1 MNNWAVNL
9 LFFSPCKGL
18 MEAMLLKLLKVF
30 YICRMLA
37 EPSLKLI
44 YYWNEPQKYYA
55 EAPEPCPG
63 TKGQISSL
71 FMVLL

>member
-30 YICRMLA
+30 YTCHMLA
-37 EPSLKLI
+37 EPSLKL
-44 YYWNEPQKYYA
+44 
-55 EAPEPCPG
+55 
-63 TKGQISSL
+63 
-71 FMVLL
+71 